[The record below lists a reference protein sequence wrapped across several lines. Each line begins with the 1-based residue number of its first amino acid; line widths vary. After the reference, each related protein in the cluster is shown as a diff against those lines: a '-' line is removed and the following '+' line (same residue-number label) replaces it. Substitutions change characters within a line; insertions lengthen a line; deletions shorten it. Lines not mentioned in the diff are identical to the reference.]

1 MVTTLNY
8 TLDKLLRLA
17 LRDNSYQIDYWK
29 SYLKFQRAKIFG
41 QAQTQES
48 YDLVFIILDST
59 RGWILEAIPREIATY
74 FPGKY
79 CFHYGLSNIPPAKA
93 YFFSHYSLYPI
104 ALKNTPHVWGAKSVI
119 WYTHPKPIG
128 TGEAELVHALNR
140 STKVVATNS
149 AFVKLLRDQG
159 VQEKTVTTILG
170 GADPTFFQ
178 PHERSQGMI
187 GFCSSYKDLKAPDT
201 IRQLIQLMP
210 NRKFLLLGRK
220 WEEYDRFSEMLAQP
234 NFTYVEAPYSDYPG
248 YYAQMDVFV
257 STSQLEGGPIP
268 LIESMMCNVFP
279 VVSHT
284 GFAPDII
291 QHGQNGFLFEVGSP
305 PEVIR
310 DLIEQAYRSTTDI
323 RKTVEHLSWEN
334 FSLAI
339 QQFLN

>member
-1 MVTTLNY
+1 MVTTLSY
-8 TLDKLLRLA
+8 ALGKSMRLA
-17 LRDNSYQIDYWK
+17 LGDSSYRIDYWK
-29 SYLKFQRAKIFG
+29 SYLKFHQAKVLG

-79 CFHYGLSNIPPAKA
+79 CFHYGLANIPPAKA

-104 ALKNTPHVWGAKSVI
+104 ALKNNPHLWGAKSVI

-128 TGEAELVHALNR
+128 TGQAELVYALNR
-140 STKVVATNS
+140 STKVIATNS

-159 VQEKTVTTILG
+159 VHDRTVTTILG
-170 GADPTFFQ
+170 GADPDLFQ
-178 PHERSQGMI
+178 PHQRSQGVI
-187 GFCSSYKDLKAPDT
+187 GFCSAYKDLKAPDT
-201 IRQLIQLMP
+201 IREIIQRMP
-210 NRKFLLLGRK
+210 HRKFLLLGRK

-234 NFTYVEAPYSDYPG
+234 NFTYAEAPYSHYPA

-257 STSQLEGGPIP
+257 SASQLEGGPIP

-279 VVSHT
+279 VVSNT

-291 QHGQNGFLFEVGSP
+291 QHGQNGFLFEVGSSP
-305 PEVIR
+305 DVIC
-310 DLIEQAYRSTTDI
+310 DLIEQAYRSKVDV
-323 RKTVEHLSWEN
+323 RKTVEHLSWKN
-334 FSLAI
+334 FSLEI
-339 QQFLN
+339 QQLLN